1 MICPICE
8 NIYKEKILY
17 ENDKIIILHALEP
30 VSEGH
35 LQIFTK
41 KHYTIIEELPDDV
54 LGYMSSAANKLSML
68 LFEAYKV
75 HGTNIIIQ
83 NGLPAGQTIPH
94 FSINIIPRRND
105 DGLKIDWE
113 LKQAKPD
120 DLENVHRIISEGM
133 NSGQEQILAAGP
145 ALETEESK
153 KQEPVQHEIIS
164 DALEESGSE
173 TEKSRPA
180 KKVNYFLKSLERI
193 P

>member
-1 MICPICE
+1 MTCPICE
-8 NIYKEKILY
+8 NQYKEKLLY
-17 ENDKIIILHALEP
+17 ENDKIIILQALEP
-30 VSEGH
+30 ASEGH

-41 KHYTIIEELPDDV
+41 KHYTIIEELPDDM

-105 DGLKIDWE
+105 DNLKIDWE
-113 LKQAKPD
+113 LKQSKPE

-133 NSGQEQILAAGP
+133 NSGQEMSFVKKTQ
-145 ALETEESK
+145 EESVVLE
-153 KQEPVQHEIIS
+153 KQESAAPIIIS
-164 DALEESGSE
+164 DAAEESNNTAE
-173 TEKSRPA
+173 DSRPV